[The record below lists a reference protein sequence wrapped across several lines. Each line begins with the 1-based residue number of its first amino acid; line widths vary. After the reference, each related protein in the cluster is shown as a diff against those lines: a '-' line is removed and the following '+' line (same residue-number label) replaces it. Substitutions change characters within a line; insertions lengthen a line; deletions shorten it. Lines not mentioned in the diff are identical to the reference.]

1 MSVESNS
8 GVRRGKGP
16 AAVISGSAEPSRDA
30 KRLAAVILEVL
41 AGERTPAEAAQA
53 LELSLPRYYQLESR
67 GLGGLVAACE
77 RLPKGRHRTL
87 AGEALAL
94 RKENERLK
102 RDLGRHQS
110 LARLAQR
117 AIGLSPPMRPVKSG
131 PHQRRRKPAARALS
145 AAARLRQEADAVATA
160 QQDVPEVK

>member
-1 MSVESNS
+1 MNALVT
-8 GVRRGKGP
+8 GPVRTRRGPP
-16 AAVISGSAEPSRDA
+16 AVASAEASRDA

-41 AGERTPAEAAQA
+41 AGERTPTQAAQA
-53 LELSLPRYYQLESR
+53 LEVSVPRYYQLESR
-67 GLGGLVAACE
+67 GLGGLVTACE
-77 RLPKGRHRTL
+77 RMPKGRQRTP

-94 RKENERLK
+94 RKENERLR
-102 RDLGRHQS
+102 RDLGRQQA
-110 LARLAQR
+110 LVRLAQR
-117 AIGLSPPMRPVKSG
+117 TMGLSPPVRPGKVG

>member
-1 MSVESNS
+1 MSAELN
-8 GVRRGKGP
+8 GPVRAKKGP
-16 AAVISGSAEPSRDA
+16 SAVIPGSSEPSRDA

-41 AGERTPAEAAQA
+41 AGERTPAEAAQV

-77 RLPKGRHRTL
+77 RRPKGRQRTL
-87 AGEALAL
+87 AGEAQAL

-110 LARLAQR
+110 LVRLAQR
-117 AIGLSPPMRPVKSG
+117 AVGLSPPARPAKSR
-131 PHQRRRKPAARALS
+131 PRRRQRLARALS
-145 AAARLRQEADAVATA
+145 AAARLRQEAEAADSPA
-160 QQDVPEVK
+160 QDEVP